1 LCFEKKENSSSS
13 EQILICIWYIGRK
26 KNGIMAEICRRTN
39 SIKIAQKEREI
50 EIKENLMNR
59 FKRMMMMMT
68 DFLLESIC
76 FTKKI
81 NPNTLNEIES
91 VDEGFVG

>member
-1 LCFEKKENSSSS
+1 
-13 EQILICIWYIGRK
+13 
-26 KNGIMAEICRRTN
+26 MAEICRRTN